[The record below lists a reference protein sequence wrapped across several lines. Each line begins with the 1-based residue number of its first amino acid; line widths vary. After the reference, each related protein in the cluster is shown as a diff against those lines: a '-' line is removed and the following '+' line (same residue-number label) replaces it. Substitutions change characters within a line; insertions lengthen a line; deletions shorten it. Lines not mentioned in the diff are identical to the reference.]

1 MLKMFVMIFIIVLT
15 GVGGPP
21 LIKLGAMRETN
32 RINSIMSGDILSVF
46 YVLINPYIFLGL
58 VLYFVSAVTWIVILS
73 KYQLSFVSPLLS
85 VNYIFSLIVGYY
97 LFQEPVNMARI
108 IGAVIITIGV
118 VIMTLKG

>member
-1 MLKMFVMIFIIVLT
+1 MFVMIFIIVLT